1 MHSKLVCRLQC
12 FLLIMSACH
21 VSYVKYMLALVY
33 LRLHIYMCVS
43 LCCMCVYTF
52 VCNNFKGLCNVNVA
66 GQEAAFQGDIQT
78 EVSEGETGR

>member
-1 MHSKLVCRLQC
+1 MLSLDYVC
-12 FLLIMSACH
+12 MSCVIRKVH
-21 VSYVKYMLALVY
+21 VGFGVFV
-33 LRLHIYMCVS
+33 RLHIYMCVS